1 MKKSKIKLLSLLLAV
16 LLIAVSIPMTGCR
29 KEMPNFEMPEG
40 GYDGSEVTITFYH
53 TMGQSLQSVLNSAIE
68 YFNTLYPNIHIEHT
82 QIGGYDDVRNQISTE
97 LTAQRQPNIAYCYP
111 DHVALYNGADAG
123 VTLDQFIENQ
133 QVITRADGSN

>member
-1 MKKSKIKLLSLLLAV
+1 MKTTAKKLLSLLLAV
-16 LLIAVSIPMTGCR
+16 MLVLGTLAFTGCR
-29 KEMPNFEMPEG
+29 KVMPNFEMPEG

-53 TMGQSLQSVLNSAIE
+53 TMGQSLQSVLNSAIS

-111 DHVALYNGADAG
+111 DHVALYNVADAV
-123 VTLDQFIENQ
+123 VTLDQ
-133 QVITRADGSN
+133 VI